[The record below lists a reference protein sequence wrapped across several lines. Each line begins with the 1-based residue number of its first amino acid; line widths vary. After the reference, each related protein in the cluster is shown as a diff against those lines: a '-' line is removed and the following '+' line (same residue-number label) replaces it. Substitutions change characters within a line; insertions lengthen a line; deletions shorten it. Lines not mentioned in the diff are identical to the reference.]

1 MGLFSFKG
9 NVHLKGFKELTK
21 NEEII
26 SIMEGENAPKIVYFP
41 SLFNKREVV
50 FNVNVNDYVKVGTK
64 IGVLKDFDLPIY
76 SSVSGVVSDI
86 KDIYSSQS
94 KNNIK
99 TLLISNDFKYE
110 RDTLLKTVNL
120 DSSKKEIKEAIKNS
134 GLVGL
139 GGAGFPTYIK
149 YNATNIDLDG
159 GEK

>member
-9 NVHLKGFKELTK
+9 NVHLKGFKELSK

-110 RDTLLKTVNL
+110 RDTLFKPVNP
-120 DSSKKEIKEAIKNS
+120 I
-134 GLVGL
+134 
-139 GGAGFPTYIK
+139 
-149 YNATNIDLDG
+149 
-159 GEK
+159 